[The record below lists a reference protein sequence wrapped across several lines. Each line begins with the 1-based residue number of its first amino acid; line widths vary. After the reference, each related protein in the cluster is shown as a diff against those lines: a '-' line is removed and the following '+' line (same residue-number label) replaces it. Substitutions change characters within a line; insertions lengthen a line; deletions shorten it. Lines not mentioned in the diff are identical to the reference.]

1 MDERKRFWAE
11 HIEAF
16 RASGQPQRV
25 YCARHG
31 LAPRS
36 LRSWRT
42 RLHGPIRPV
51 PKKDDA
57 WMGGAGHGASNG
69 ACPVA
74 EAAAPAVDVPKAAT
88 EVLGGPLVRRQWSDD
103 EKRRLVY
110 EGLRSGVGL
119 GKFARMCGLQ
129 PSMLFRWRNTY
140 ALLVD
145 LPAPS
150 DVARDQPAFADVRIA
165 PAPQPA
171 RTAALPATPAT
182 ENRAASDAI
191 EIVLGGGRRVRVG
204 PGVDA
209 DALRRVLAVLEG
221 SA

>member
-1 MDERKRFWAE
+1 M
-11 HIEAF
+11 
-16 RASGQPQRV
+16 
-25 YCARHG
+25 
-31 LAPRS
+31 
-36 LRSWRT
+36 
-42 RLHGPIRPV
+42 
-51 PKKDDA
+51 
-57 WMGGAGHGASNG
+57 
-69 ACPVA
+69 
-74 EAAAPAVDVPKAAT
+74 
-88 EVLGGPLVRRQWSDD
+88 LGGPLVRRRWSDD

-150 DVARDQPAFADVRIA
+150 DVAPDQPAFADVRIA
-165 PAPQPA
+165 PPPQPA
-171 RTAALPATPAT
+171 RTTAPPAVSAA
-182 ENRAASDAI
+182 EDRAASDAI

-209 DALRRVLAVLEG
+209 DALRRVLAVLEAG
-221 SA
+221 A

>member
-1 MDERKRFWAE
+1 
-11 HIEAF
+11 
-16 RASGQPQRV
+16 
-25 YCARHG
+25 
-31 LAPRS
+31 
-36 LRSWRT
+36 
-42 RLHGPIRPV
+42 
-51 PKKDDA
+51 
-57 WMGGAGHGASNG
+57 MGGAGHEASTV
-69 ACPVA
+69 ACPVT
-74 EAAAPAVDVPKAAT
+74 EAAALAVEVPKAAM
-88 EVLGGPLVRRQWSDD
+88 EVLGGPLERRRWSDD

-129 PSMLFRWRNTY
+129 PSMLFCWRNTY

-171 RTAALPATPAT
+171 RTAAPPAAPVT
-182 ENRAASDAI
+182 ENRAAPDAI

-209 DALRRVLAVLEG
+209 DALRRVLAVLEAG
-221 SA
+221 A